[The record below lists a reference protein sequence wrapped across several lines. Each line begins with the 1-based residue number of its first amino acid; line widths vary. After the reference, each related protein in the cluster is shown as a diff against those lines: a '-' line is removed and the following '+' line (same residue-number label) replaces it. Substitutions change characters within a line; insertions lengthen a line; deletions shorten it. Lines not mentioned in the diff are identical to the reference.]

1 MNTNYDD
8 SSIKIIEEDYDS
20 GEEWSRGPTVPILP
34 ESYLVELK
42 ASKENQIQNV
52 IKSSVNTTTPAS
64 IYDFHGELFSL
75 FLYRMMWM
83 YSRFFFYL

>member
-1 MNTNYDD
+1 MNTNYDE
-8 SSIKIIEEDYDS
+8 SSIKISDEDYDS

-34 ESYLVELK
+34 EGYIVELK

-64 IYDFHGELFSL
+64 IYEFHGELFKS
-75 FLYRMMWM
+75 FFFFHEMMWLC
-83 YSRFFFYL
+83 SRIFL